1 MKLLLITE
9 NEETRS
15 TLLFHLKPVGF
26 EVVRYAS
33 PLKAM
38 DNIDELDPEVVVF
51 SAVDFPRHWK
61 PFVKLLRE
69 RKTREESVCIL
80 LKGDSFPF
88 EEAAKAVHLGVNGI
102 LADNLADPRTLHN
115 LQEILVRYGMVKE
128 GRETRRYIP
137 REYDELEF
145 ILTLPKTLQL
155 VTGSLLDISQTGACF
170 VPDQAEL
177 TAGLAKGSEL
187 PGCSLKVGEQ
197 ILAIDSCVLRNGDSL
212 ALQFLRI
219 DVGDTQILRDYLAN
233 RSRRALE
240 RLKRSH
246 ELV

>member
-9 NEETRS
+9 KEDTRS

-38 DNIDELDPEVVVF
+38 DNIDEVDPEVVVF
-51 SAVDFPRHWK
+51 NAVDFPRHWK

-102 LADNLADPRTLHN
+102 LPDNLDDPRTFHN
-115 LQEILVRYGMVKE
+115 LEEILVRYGMIKE

-145 ILTLPKTLQL
+145 ILTVPTTLQL
-155 VTGSLLDISQTGACF
+155 ITGSLLDISQTGACF

-177 TAGLAKGSEL
+177 AAGLEKGTEL
-187 PGCSLKVGEQ
+187 SACSLKVGEH
-197 ILAIDSCVLRNGDSL
+197 ILTIDSCVLRNSDSL

-219 DVGDTQILRDYLAN
+219 DQQDSLILRDYLNN
-233 RSRRALE
+233 RARRALE